1 MVANPGL
8 DSGAMT
14 VVALPRSDAVEHGD
28 PSADQRAFRR
38 CLGQFP
44 TGVTV
49 ITTVW
54 QGKPVGVTASSFSS
68 LSLDPPLVLW
78 SIALTSRS
86 CSAFRH
92 SEHFAVNILKA
103 DQTDISQRFS
113 TPAEDKFKDV
123 EWQPGCLGSPTLPG
137 ILALIECA
145 TETVLAGGDHII
157 LVGRVK
163 RYARFPG
170 SPLLYAQGRYA
181 IAEDHP
187 RLVVSPAP
195 SPSSAGGKRQVQD
208 LRLMALLAYVEMYA
222 SDAFDRY
229 RQSEG
234 LNLAQSRTVFALSA
248 ADALSMEEIV
258 RRTVLPPVSIEDAL
272 PGLVDRHFVATND
285 GAYTLTD
292 AGRALCSR
300 LTAHVERFESE
311 YLTGIAQQDITAMRR
326 VLEQLY
332 ERLKPA

>member
-1 MVANPGL
+1 MVADPGQ
-8 DSGAMT
+8 DGGAAT
-14 VVALPRSDAVEHGD
+14 LTALPRTDAVEHGD

-54 QGKPVGVTASSFSS
+54 RGKPVGVTASSFSS

-78 SIALTSRS
+78 SIALASRS
-86 CSAFRH
+86 CSAFRR
-92 SEHFAVNILKA
+92 SEHFAVNVLKA
-103 DQTDISQRFS
+103 DQIDISQRFS

-123 EWQPGCLGSPTLPG
+123 EWRPGCLGSPTLPG
-137 ILALIECA
+137 VLALIECA
-145 TETVLAGGDHII
+145 TEAVLDGGDHII

-170 SPLLYAQGRYA
+170 NPLLYVQGRYA
-181 IAEDHP
+181 MADDHP
-187 RLVVSPAP
+187 KLLAGPAP
-195 SPSSAGGKRQVQD
+195 PSGAGGKRQAQD

-248 ADALSMEEIV
+248 ADTLSMEEVV
-258 RRTVLPPVSIEDAL
+258 RRTVLPPASIEDAL
-272 PGLVDRHFVATND
+272 PSLVDRHFVAAND
-285 GAYTLTD
+285 GAYALTD

-300 LTAHVERFESE
+300 LTGHVERFESE
-311 YLTGIAQQDITAMRR
+311 HLNGISKQDIAAARR
-326 VLEQLY
+326 VLEHLY
-332 ERLKPA
+332 ERLRPA

>member
-1 MVANPGL
+1 MTADPG
-8 DSGAMT
+8 GATAVMP
-14 VVALPRSDAVEHGD
+14 LPQTGAVEHGD

-38 CLGQFP
+38 CLGQFV

-103 DQTDISQRFS
+103 DQIDISQRFS
-113 TPAEDKFKDV
+113 TSTEDKFKDV
-123 EWQPGCLGSPTLPG
+123 DWQPGCLGSPTLPG
-137 ILALIECA
+137 ILALIECT

-170 SPLLYAQGRYA
+170 SPLLYVQGRYA
-181 IAEDHP
+181 VAENHP
-187 RLVVSPAP
+187 SLLVGPT
-195 SPSSAGGKRQVQD
+195 PSSGTGGKRQVQD

-222 SDAFDRY
+222 SDAFDQY

-234 LNLAQSRTVFALSA
+234 LNLPQSRTVFALNT
-248 ADALSMEEIV
+248 ADMLSMDEIV
-258 RRTVLPPVSIEDAL
+258 RRTFLPPASIEDTL
-272 PGLVDRHFVATND
+272 PSLVDRQFVTMSD
-285 GAYTLTD
+285 GADVLTD

-300 LTAHVERFESE
+300 LTGHVERFESE
-311 YLTGIAQQDITAMRR
+311 HLYGISKSDVTAARR
-326 VLEQLY
+326 VLEHLY

>member
-1 MVANPGL
+1 MVVDPGH
-8 DSGAMT
+8 DGGATAVMP
-14 VVALPRSDAVEHGD
+14 LPRPDALENGD

-78 SIALTSRS
+78 SIALASRS

-92 SEHFAVNILKA
+92 SEHFAINILKA
-103 DQTDISQRFS
+103 DQIDLSQRFS
-113 TPAEDKFKDV
+113 TPAVDKFKDV
-123 EWQPGCLGSPTLPG
+123 EWQPGCLGSPALPG
-137 ILALIECA
+137 VLALIECA

-181 IAEDHP
+181 VAEDHP
-187 RLVVSPAP
+187 RLLVGPAP
-195 SPSSAGGKRQVQD
+195 SSNAEGRQRVQD

-222 SDAFDRY
+222 SDAFDQY

-234 LNLAQSRTVFALSA
+234 LNLPQSRTVFALST

-258 RRTVLPPVSIEDAL
+258 RRTFLQPASIEDAL
-272 PGLVDRHFVATND
+272 PSLVDRHFVAPND

-300 LTAHVERFESE
+300 LTAHVERFEVE
-311 YLTGIAQQDITAMRR
+311 HLDGISKQNIAATRR
-326 VLEQLY
+326 VLERLY

>member
-1 MVANPGL
+1 MVAVPGH
-8 DSGAMT
+8 DGGATAVMP
-14 VVALPRSDAVEHGD
+14 LPRTDAVEHGD

-49 ITTVW
+49 ITTAW
-54 QGKPVGVTASSFSS
+54 QGKPVGVTANSFSS

-78 SIALTSRS
+78 SIALASRS

-92 SEHFAVNILKA
+92 SEHFAVNILNA
-103 DQTDISQRFS
+103 DQIDISQRFS

-123 EWQPGCLGSPTLPG
+123 GWQPGCLGSPTLPG

-145 TETVLAGGDHII
+145 TEAVLDGGDHFI

-170 SPLLYAQGRYA
+170 NPLLYAQGRYA
-181 IAEDHP
+181 VAEDHP
-187 RLVVSPAP
+187 RLLGGPAAP
-195 SPSSAGGKRQVQD
+195 SGAGGKRQVQD

-234 LNLAQSRTVFALSA
+234 VNLPQSRTVFVLSA
-248 ADALSMEEIV
+248 AGALSTEEIV
-258 RRTVLPPVSIEDAL
+258 RRTVLPPASIEDAL
-272 PGLVDRHFVATND
+272 PSLVDRHFVAAND

-311 YLTGIAQQDITAMRR
+311 HLRSISKQDIAATHR
-326 VLEQLY
+326 VLKQLY

>member
-1 MVANPGL
+1 MMP
-8 DSGAMT
+8 
-14 VVALPRSDAVEHGD
+14 LPRTDAVDHGD
-28 PSADQRAFRR
+28 PSADPRAFRR

-54 QGKPVGVTASSFSS
+54 QGKPVGVTANSFSS

-78 SIALTSRS
+78 SIALTSGS
-86 CSAFRH
+86 CPAFRH
-92 SEHFAVNILKA
+92 AGHFAVNILKA
-103 DQTDISQRFS
+103 DQIDFSQRFS

-123 EWQPGCLGSPTLPG
+123 EWQPGCLGSPTLPDV
-137 ILALIECA
+137 LVLIECA

-181 IAEDHP
+181 VAEDHP
-187 RLVVSPAP
+187 RLLVDPAP
-195 SPSSAGGKRQVQD
+195 SSSAGGKRQVQD
-208 LRLMALLAYVEMYA
+208 LRLIGLLAYVERYA
-222 SDAFDRY
+222 SDAFDQY

-234 LNLAQSRTVFALSA
+234 VNLAQSRTVFALSIA
-248 ADALSMEEIV
+248 GALSMEEIV
-258 RRTVLPPVSIEDAL
+258 RHTSLPPASIEDAL
-272 PGLVDRHFVATND
+272 PGLVDRHFVAAND

-292 AGRALCSR
+292 AGRALYSR

-311 YLTGIAQQDITAMRR
+311 YLTGIAKQDITATRR

>member
-1 MVANPGL
+1 M
-8 DSGAMT
+8 M
-14 VVALPRSDAVEHGD
+14 ALPRTDALEHGD
-28 PSADQRAFRR
+28 PSVDDRAFRR

-49 ITTVW
+49 VTTVW

-78 SIALTSRS
+78 SIALASRS
-86 CSAFRH
+86 CSAFRR
-92 SEHFAVNILKA
+92 SEHFAINILKA
-103 DQTDISQRFS
+103 DQIDISQRFS
-113 TPAEDKFKDV
+113 TRAEDKFKDV

-145 TETVLAGGDHII
+145 TEAVLDGGDHII

-163 RYARFPG
+163 RHARFPG
-170 SPLLYAQGRYA
+170 TPLLYAQGRYA
-181 IAEDHP
+181 VAEDHP
-187 RLVVSPAP
+187 RLLVGPAP
-195 SPSSAGGKRQVQD
+195 PSGAGGKRQVQE

-234 LNLAQSRTVFALSA
+234 LNLPQSRTVFVLNTAGALPM
-248 ADALSMEEIV
+248 DEIV
-258 RRTVLPPVSIEDAL
+258 RRTVLPPASIEDAL
-272 PGLVDRHFVATND
+272 PSLVDRHFVAAND

-311 YLTGIAQQDITAMRR
+311 HLNGISKQDIAATHR
-326 VLEQLY
+326 VLEQLH

>member
-1 MVANPGL
+1 MTAVSAHYG
-8 DSGAMT
+8 GAMA
-14 VVALPRSDAVEHGD
+14 VMPLPRTDAVEHGD

-38 CLGQFP
+38 CLGQFA

-68 LSLDPPLVLW
+68 LSLDPPLILW

-92 SEHFAVNILKA
+92 SKHFAVNILKA
-103 DQTDISQRFS
+103 DQIDFSQRFS

-123 EWQPGCLGSPTLPG
+123 DWQPGCLGSPTLPG
-137 ILALIECA
+137 ILTLIECS

-181 IAEDHP
+181 VAEDHP
-187 RLVVSPAP
+187 RMLVGPASRP
-195 SPSSAGGKRQVQD
+195 SAGGGRQVQD

-222 SDAFDRY
+222 SDAFDQY

-234 LNLAQSRTVFALSA
+234 LNPPQSRTVFALST
-248 ADALSMEEIV
+248 ADALSMKEVV
-258 RRTVLPPVSIEDAL
+258 RRTFLPPGSTEDAL
-272 PGLVDRHFVATND
+272 PSLVDRHFVAVSD
-285 GAYTLTD
+285 GAYTLT
-292 AGRALCSR
+292 
-300 LTAHVERFESE
+300 
-311 YLTGIAQQDITAMRR
+311 
-326 VLEQLY
+326 
-332 ERLKPA
+332 